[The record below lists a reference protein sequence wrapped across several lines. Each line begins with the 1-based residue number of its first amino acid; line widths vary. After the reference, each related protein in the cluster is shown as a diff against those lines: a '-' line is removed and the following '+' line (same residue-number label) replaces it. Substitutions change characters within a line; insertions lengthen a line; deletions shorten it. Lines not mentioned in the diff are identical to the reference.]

1 MLTQSG
7 TVMGSPGFMSPEQA
21 EGRAVGPSSD
31 VFSLGAVL
39 TYAAMGEGPFGSGP
53 TPALLYRVVHCEPDT
68 THLPPEIRPL
78 VERCLAKDPAQRP
91 TTSDLLAE
99 LGAAEPVADWLPA
112 PITEVFHRYVPPPP
126 SSPPVAAGSA
136 VPGWVDAEDAT
147 VGFPAIPADIP
158 GAAATAADG
167 GPPTATG
174 PRIAWTPTEAAA
186 VPLAAVPLAADA
198 ADSARLAESARLAPP
213 ADLAEPIGFA
223 GIAALA
229 GAAAAEPGGPGE
241 PAGPGQP
248 AGPGK
253 HAGPAPSG
261 AGRGRPPRYKWGR
274 MAWAALVAV
283 LIAGS
288 AAGGVALRNSLG
300 QQQINTASSTPPPA
314 GSPSS
319 SSSSSGPESPKA
331 VTAPKNNDPVTQAP
345 ASAALAPGST
355 DQAQHSRSATT
366 SPTSP
371 SSPSGGSPPGPA
383 TSAVPNVVGSTLSAA
398 TSALKARGFSNI
410 SSVTGCYGGTAGDVV
425 KQNPAAGVRAALTAA
440 IQLSVQSS
448 CYTVPNVVGM
458 TQADATSALQAAG
471 FTDIYAE
478 DGCYGGTAG
487 DVVSQ
492 EPAAGTS
499 YAGNQQVTLD
509 VQADS
514 CATPSP

>member
-1 MLTQSG
+1 VHRDLKPSNVLLADDGPRVIDFGISRATEASMLTQSG

-39 TYAAMGEGPFGSGP
+39 TFAASGEGPFGSGP

-68 THLPPEIRPL
+68 THLPAEIRPL

-99 LGAAEPVADWLPA
+99 LGTAEPVADWLPA

-136 VPGWVDAEDAT
+136 AAAGWAGADDAT
-147 VGFPAIPADIP
+147 VGFPAIPADVP
-158 GAAATAADG
+158 EATAAAADG
-167 GPPTATG
+167 GPPTAT
-174 PRIAWTPTEAAA
+174 
-186 VPLAAVPLAADA
+186 
-198 ADSARLAESARLAPP
+198 
-213 ADLAEPIGFA
+213 
-223 GIAALA
+223 
-229 GAAAAEPGGPGE
+229 GPGE

-253 HAGPAPSG
+253 HERPASSG
-261 AGRGRPPRYKWGR
+261 AGTGRPPRSKWGR
-274 MAWAALVAV
+274 MAWAALVAALV
-283 LIAGS
+283 AGS

-319 SSSSSGPESPKA
+319 SASSPSSGRTSPTA
-331 VTAPKNNDPVTQAP
+331 AAPKNNDPATQAP
-345 ASAALAPGST
+345 ASSAQAPST
-355 DQAQHSRSATT
+355 ADHAQHSRSATT

-371 SSPSGGSPPGPA
+371 TSPSGGSPAGPA

-425 KQNPAAGVRAALTAA
+425 KQNPAAGVQAALTTA
-440 IQLSVQSS
+440 IKLSVQASN
-448 CYTVPNVVGM
+448 CYPVPNVVGM

-471 FTDIYAE
+471 FTDIAAE
-478 DGCYGGTAG
+478 DGCYSGTVG

-492 EPAAGTS
+492 TPAAGTS
-499 YAGNQQVTLD
+499 YASNQPVTID

-514 CATPSP
+514 CT